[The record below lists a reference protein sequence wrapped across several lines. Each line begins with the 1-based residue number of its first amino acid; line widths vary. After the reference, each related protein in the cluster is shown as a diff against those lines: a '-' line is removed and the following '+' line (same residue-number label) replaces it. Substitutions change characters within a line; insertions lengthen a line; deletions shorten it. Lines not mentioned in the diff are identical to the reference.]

1 MSQGNDSDGCEV
13 LDEDIPDKETC
24 QVSSIFNALLRIFSI
39 LCF

>member
-24 QVSSIFNALLRIFSI
+24 QVSSILMPF
-39 LCF
+39 